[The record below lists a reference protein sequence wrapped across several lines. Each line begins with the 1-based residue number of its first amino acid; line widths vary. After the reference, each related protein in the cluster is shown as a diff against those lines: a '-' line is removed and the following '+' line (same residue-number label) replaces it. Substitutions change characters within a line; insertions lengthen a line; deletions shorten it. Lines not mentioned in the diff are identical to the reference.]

1 MLCFKQPSLI
11 FEENFVVPYHL
22 FLEKRFLLPL
32 RESENPFYSHA
43 TIVTVPVK
51 LFKLLQSI

>member
-1 MLCFKQPSLI
+1 MLCFKQPLLI

-32 RESENPFYSHA
+32 RENPFYSHA